1 LRELPTVFKPKK
13 AKTVLESLKILNN
26 EKEDGSIK
34 WSIKLKFK
42 RLKLVQHCSLFNGHC
57 QKSKY
62 FQNSSNFFGIC
73 MFVNSY
79 CTTCILCILFLYI
92 FHEST
97 FQTLLQ
103 LIFNLKSQSKY

>member
-42 RLKLVQHCSLFNGHC
+42 RLKLVQHC
-57 QKSKY
+57 
-62 FQNSSNFFGIC
+62 
-73 MFVNSY
+73 
-79 CTTCILCILFLYI
+79 
-92 FHEST
+92 
-97 FQTLLQ
+97 
-103 LIFNLKSQSKY
+103 